1 MPPLAMWRRTRYR
14 GGSAT
19 RCSVAGIVRT
29 LPERVGRY
37 TPASSWPRSVTP
49 AGRAPRSE
57 IAAATRWSR
66 RGAASTRTS
75 RRCGCS
81 SARLRSASTC
91 ARAASR
97 PARSSRP
104 SSTGPRAPVV
114 FRPEPS
120 LVRFRAAVEGALAH
134 LESRRAEINDLN
146 VFPVAD
152 GDTGDNMALTL
163 RACLDEVDRLAHAEG
178 EQTIDEIGRDQ
189 IVESVARAALLG
201 ARGNSGVILSQLVRG
216 AAEELIS
223 RPGELVDPVLIGAAM
238 ARSAQRAYDSVRA
251 PAEGTM
257 LTVMRDMATAVAS
270 ELAHMPEARLGTDA
284 DPGRQNRLIADV
296 LERAVAAGEAS
307 LRRGPDLLPAL
318 RAAGVVD
325 AGGYGV
331 IVILAGVVAALRG
344 DAAPAAAVA
353 HHAPARVTHPEH
365 ASETFRWCTNF
376 AVTGADLEAQAFVP
390 ALEALGDSVLVVG
403 DRTTLKI
410 HVHTD
415 DPERA
420 IAVFAGAGGGAVS
433 RLDVADMRAQVAD
446 RDARIGGAAAAPA
459 RSGALA
465 VVSGPGLRALF
476 ESLGARA
483 PDGGPTLTPST
494 HELLAGIHAVPAE
507 QVVVLP
513 NSPNVRMAAERAAEL
528 AEKEVVVVATRSQQ
542 AGLSAAIALAPDRG
556 ADENA
561 AAMEDVLA
569 ALRTGGV
576 APAARA
582 DAGGRFAVG
591 DAVGFV
597 EDEIVAWGE
606 AEATLEAVLSE
617 LGDGAE
623 LVTVIARAGA
633 PLGQDRIAALAPA
646 GVELELSDGGQPGWW
661 WLLSAE

>member
-1 MPPLAMWRRTRYR
+1 MPPLAMCRSTRYR
-14 GGSAT
+14 GGSET

-29 LPERVGRY
+29 VPEPVGQY
-37 TPASSWPRSVTP
+37 TSTPSWPRSVTA

-57 IAAATRWSR
+57 TAARTRWWR
-66 RGAASTRTS
+66 RGAGSTRTC
-75 RRCGCS
+75 RRCGSS
-81 SARLRSASTC
+81 SARRRSASTS
-91 ARAASR
+91 ARAALR

-104 SSTGPRAPVV
+104 SEPGAQVRAVPPS
-114 FRPEPS
+114 RPEPS

-163 RACLDEVDRLAHAEG
+163 RACLDEIDRLAQAEG
-178 EQTIDEIGRDQ
+178 EQTIDEIGRAQ

-257 LTVMRDMATAVAS
+257 LTVVRDMATEVAAG
-270 ELAHMPEARLGTDA
+270 LAHMPDPRLEPGA
-284 DPGRQNRLIADV
+284 DPELQNRRIADV
-296 LERAVAAGEAS
+296 LERAVEAGEAS

-318 RAAGVVD
+318 RDAGVGG
-325 AGGYGV
+325 AGGDGV

-344 DAAPAAAVA
+344 AAAPAPALE

-365 ASETFRWCTNF
+365 SSSTFRWCTNF
-376 AVTGADLEAQAFVP
+376 AVTGRALAPHAFVGP
-390 ALEALGDSVLVVG
+390 LEALGDSVLVVG
-403 DRTTLKI
+403 DRSTLKV

-420 IAVFAGAGGGAVS
+420 IALFAGAGDVS
-433 RLDVADMRAQVAD
+433 RVDVADMRAQVAD
-446 RDARIGGAAAAPA
+446 RGDRLSAGDRRWGGAAGA

-465 VVSGPGLRALF
+465 VVSGAGLRGLF
-476 ESLGARA
+476 ESLGAHVL
-483 PDGGPTLTPST
+483 DGGPTLNPST
-494 HELLAGIHAVPAE
+494 HELLAGIHAVDAE

-513 NSPNVRMAAERAAEL
+513 NSANVRMAAERAAEL
-528 AEKEVVVVATRSQQ
+528 ADKDVVVVPTRSQQ
-542 AGLSAAIALAPDRG
+542 AGLAAAVALQPGRDAL
-556 ADENA
+556 ENA
-561 AAMEDVLA
+561 AAMEDMLA
-569 ALRTGGV
+569 QLRTGAV
-576 APAARA
+576 APAARG
-582 DAGGRFAVG
+582 DAQGRFGVG

-597 EDEIVAWGE
+597 DDEIVAWGA
-606 AEATLEAVLSE
+606 AEPTLGAVLAA

-623 LVTVIARAGA
+623 LLTCLSGPGA
-633 PLGQDRIAALAPA
+633 PL
-646 GVELELSDGGQPGWW
+646 
-661 WLLSAE
+661 